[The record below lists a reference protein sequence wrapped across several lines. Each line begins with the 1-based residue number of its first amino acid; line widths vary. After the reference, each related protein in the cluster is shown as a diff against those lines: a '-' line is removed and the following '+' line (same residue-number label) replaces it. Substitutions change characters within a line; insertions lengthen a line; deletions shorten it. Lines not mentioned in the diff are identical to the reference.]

1 VARFEGKTV
10 LIVDDEF
17 AVVESLTEILAWEGF
32 AVLTAANGA
41 EGLRILD
48 SERPDWIV
56 VDLMMRAMNGTEL
69 CKRVRA
75 LEWATKLPIV
85 LMSAAVAPQARDGTA
100 CWNVYLRKPFKVA
113 DLLRALEDAQRD
125 SQARN

>member
-1 VARFEGKTV
+1 M
-10 LIVDDEF
+10 IVDDEF

-32 AVLTAANGA
+32 SVLAAANGV
-41 EGLRILD
+41 EGLRILE

-56 VDLMMRAMNGTEL
+56 VDLMMPAMNGAEL

-75 LEWATKLPIV
+75 LEWAAKLPVV
-85 LMSAAVAPQARDGTA
+85 LMSAASAPPSTDGST

-113 DLLRALEDAQRD
+113 DLLRALEDAQR
-125 SQARN
+125 SARAAG